1 MRRPLPF
8 LPRGLYGRAALI
20 LILPVVMVQL
30 VVSVAF
36 IQRHFDRVTQQMT
49 RNLVLELRYVLAAVE
64 AAPDLPA
71 AQAQAGARAAAF
83 GLALGLPDSGPV
95 PQKAPE
101 ITRAFY
107 DLSGKAAAGVLSES
121 LPALLAADFA
131 SDSARVTLRLA
142 SSKGPLTLSLERRR
156 LSPSNPHQLLVLMAG
171 TGILMTF
178 IAYLFLRNQLRP
190 IAKLARAAEAFG
202 KGAHLPY
209 RPGGASEV
217 RAAGRAFLDMRG
229 RIERQME
236 QRTLMLSGVSHDLR
250 TPLTRMRL
258 GLSLLPE
265 GEETAALLSDVGD
278 MERLVDEFLAFARDE
293 ALEETALADPAAL
306 ARAAVGRAE
315 RLGRPVALGPLAEGL
330 SLALRPVAVARAL
343 DNLIANALRYGQ
355 RAQISLSAAPDSIT
369 FWVEDDGPGIAA
381 ADRAAA
387 LQPFVRLDAA
397 RDPNR
402 GSGGAGLGLAIAA
415 DIARAH
421 GGALTLGQSA
431 GLGGL
436 AAALRLARA
445 PLLAEGATSA
455 GP

>member
-71 AQAQAGARAAAF
+71 AQAEARARAAAF
-83 GLALGLPDSGPV
+83 GLALGLPGSGPV
-95 PQKAPE
+95 PQNPPQTSPE

-131 SDSARVTLRLA
+131 SDSARVTLRFA
-142 SSKGPLTLSLERRR
+142 SAQGPLTLSLERKR

-265 GEETAALLSDVGD
+265 SEEIAALLGDVAD
-278 MERLVDEFLAFARDE
+278 MERLVDEFLAFAREE
-293 ALEETALADPAAL
+293 ALEEWAEVDPVALAEGAV
-306 ARAAVGRAE
+306 ARAA
-315 RLGRPVALGPLAEGL
+315 RLGRAVESGAMVGGRTA
-330 SLALRPVAVARAL
+330 ALRPASVARAL
-343 DNLIANALRYGQ
+343 DNLIANALRYGT
-355 RAQISLSAAPDSIT
+355 RARLSLMAEAEEIT
-369 FWVEDDGPGIAA
+369 FLVEDDGPGIAA

-402 GSGGAGLGLAIAA
+402 GAGGAGLGLAIAA

-421 GGALTLGQSA
+421 GGALVLSESA
-431 GLGGL
+431 ALGGL
-436 AAALRLARA
+436 CAALRLARR
-445 PLLAEGATSA
+445 PPTTSD